1 MDDKIANSIA
11 LHQMTIEE
19 IRCIKKNVEENIDD
33 TVRFRIETRLIFK
46 RWEPYITKIKNKLDV
61 SPRTMLLI
69 LDEVEKKEKE
79 RIDKL
84 IDMEIEKKVSVTNIT
99 KEKPMVNTKDD
110 TLCIQFIKD
119 YLDKTDKPNCF
130 FSTLYEKCKSYCEE
144 HSSDEIISRKRLSA
158 CLKQLGCVIKSKKNL
173 D

>member
-19 IRCIKKNVEENIDD
+19 VREIKKNVQENIDD
-33 TVRFRIETRLIFK
+33 TVRFDIRTRLIFR
-46 RWEPYITKIKNKLDV
+46 RWEPYISRIKNKLDI

-84 IDMEIEKKVSVTNIT
+84 IDMEIDHRTIEKEQKGEN
-99 KEKPMVNTKDD
+99 K
-110 TLCIQFIKD
+110 
-119 YLDKTDKPNCF
+119 
-130 FSTLYEKCKSYCEE
+130 
-144 HSSDEIISRKRLSA
+144 
-158 CLKQLGCVIKSKKNL
+158 
-173 D
+173 

>member
-19 IRCIKKNVEENIDD
+19 IRCIKKNVKENIDD
-33 TVRFRIETRLIFK
+33 TIRFRIETRLIFK

-84 IDMEIEKKVSVTNIT
+84 IDMEIEK
-99 KEKPMVNTKDD
+99 
-110 TLCIQFIKD
+110 
-119 YLDKTDKPNCF
+119 
-130 FSTLYEKCKSYCEE
+130 
-144 HSSDEIISRKRLSA
+144 RK
-158 CLKQLGCVIKSKKNL
+158 
-173 D
+173 

>member
-19 IRCIKKNVEENIDD
+19 VQGIKHNVKENIDD
-33 TVRFRIETRLIFK
+33 TVRFDIRTRLIFEH
-46 RWEPYITKIKNKLDV
+46 WEPHITRIKNKLEI

-84 IDMEIEKKVSVTNIT
+84 IDMEIDHRMIEKRI
-99 KEKPMVNTKDD
+99 E
-110 TLCIQFIKD
+110 
-119 YLDKTDKPNCF
+119 
-130 FSTLYEKCKSYCEE
+130 
-144 HSSDEIISRKRLSA
+144 RR
-158 CLKQLGCVIKSKKNL
+158 G
-173 D
+173 

>member
-19 IRCIKKNVEENIDD
+19 VRGIKHNVKENIDD
-33 TVRFRIETRLIFK
+33 TVRFDIRTRRIFK
-46 RWEPYITKIKNKLDV
+46 RWEPYITVIKNKLEV

-84 IDMEIEKKVSVTNIT
+84 IDMEIEKK
-99 KEKPMVNTKDD
+99 
-110 TLCIQFIKD
+110 IK
-119 YLDKTDKPNCF
+119 K
-130 FSTLYEKCKSYCEE
+130 
-144 HSSDEIISRKRLSA
+144 
-158 CLKQLGCVIKSKKNL
+158 
-173 D
+173 

>member
-19 IRCIKKNVEENIDD
+19 VRGIKRNVRENIDD
-33 TVRFRIETRLIFK
+33 TVRFDIRTRLIFK
-46 RWEPYITKIKNKLDV
+46 SWEPYISRIKNKLDI

-84 IDMEIEKKVSVTNIT
+84 IDMLIDMEIEKRT
-99 KEKPMVNTKDD
+99 K
-110 TLCIQFIKD
+110 
-119 YLDKTDKPNCF
+119 
-130 FSTLYEKCKSYCEE
+130 
-144 HSSDEIISRKRLSA
+144 
-158 CLKQLGCVIKSKKNL
+158 KK
-173 D
+173 